1 MTLYCTNAQRQRRFL
16 IRLTTSRLS
25 REEVDEAYREA
36 ATVYEFCQVH
46 VLEVGSDGGGSVF
59 PPAESYHE
67 QNDLMAV

>member
-1 MTLYCTNAQRQRRFL
+1 MTLYCTNTQRQRRFL

-46 VLEVGSDGGGSVF
+46 VLEVGSDGGSVF